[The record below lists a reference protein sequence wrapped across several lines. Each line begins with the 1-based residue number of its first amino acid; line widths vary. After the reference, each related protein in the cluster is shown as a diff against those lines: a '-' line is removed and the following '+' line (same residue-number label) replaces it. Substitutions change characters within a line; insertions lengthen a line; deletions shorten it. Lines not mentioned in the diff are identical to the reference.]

1 MDLLDLPKH
10 GLDSIVTIVLSKYHM
25 AILRDKAGKNIAKN
39 LADLRQ
45 RKGLS
50 QSALAKA
57 SGTTR
62 ASIAL
67 LESGSGN
74 PTLEILLKISQGLK
88 ISIDELISSPRAECK
103 HIKAADVPIDR
114 RSKSGVVL
122 RKLLPDKIPSTEMDE
137 LHLEPGSSMTGSP
150 HIEGTREYF
159 TCITGNISI
168 GVLGEIHHLEKGDV
182 LAFPGDKPHSYKNS
196 GRTPAVGVSV
206 VFFSVDRF

>member
-1 MDLLDLPKH
+1 
-10 GLDSIVTIVLSKYHM
+10 M
-25 AILRDKAGKNIAKN
+25 AILRDKAGQNIAKN
-39 LADLRQ
+39 LAALRE

-50 QSALAKA
+50 QTSLAKI

-103 HIKAADVPIDR
+103 HIKASDVPIDR
-114 RSKSGVVL
+114 RSKNGVTL
-122 RKLLPDKIPSTEMDE
+122 RKLLPDNIPSTEMDE
-137 LHLEPGSSMTGSP
+137 LHLEPGATMTGSP
-150 HIEGTREYF
+150 HVEGTREYF
-159 TCITGNISI
+159 TCISGEVSI

-182 LAFPGDKPHSYKNS
+182 LAFPGDKPHSYRNS
-196 GRTPAVGVSV
+196 GRTTAVGVSV
-206 VFFSVDRF
+206 VFFAVERF

>member
-1 MDLLDLPKH
+1 
-10 GLDSIVTIVLSKYHM
+10 M

-39 LADLRQ
+39 LADLRE

-50 QSALAKA
+50 QSALAKM

-62 ASIAL
+62 ASVAL

-74 PTLEILLKISQGLK
+74 PTLEILLKISQGLR

-103 HIKAADVPIDR
+103 HIKSKDVPIDR
-114 RSKSGVVL
+114 RSKAGVVL
-122 RKLLPDKIPSTEMDE
+122 RKLLPDKIPATEMDE
-137 LHLEPGSSMTGSP
+137 LRLEPGATMTGSP
-150 HIEGTREYF
+150 HLEGTREYF
-159 TCITGNISI
+159 TCISGQVSI
-168 GVLGEIHHLEKGDV
+168 GVLGEVHYLEKGDV

-206 VFFSVDRF
+206 VFFSVERF